1 MSDILEGLNPE
12 QREAVTHREG
22 PLLVLAGVGTG
33 KTTVITRRIA
43 FLIDERLV
51 QRPSQL
57 LVFTFSHQAAEEM
70 LDRAFDWVGYAALD
84 AWVATY
90 HSVCERILREN
101 APLAGL
107 PPDFKILDE
116 WDQRV
121 FLLDHLWDLP
131 LRTLK
136 PRALRQPLRFLSPV
150 LSLIHRAKD
159 EDISPQEYLD
169 WVRRA
174 REAGSVPEDE
184 LSLHRELAEIYATYQ
199 ELLQA
204 EGMVDFGDLVTKAVR
219 LLGERP
225 GLLAEYHRRFPFV
238 LADEFQDTSR
248 AELKLVELLS
258 GHRNVTVV
266 GDDDQAIYGFR
277 GVPWDNLLSFLKAF
291 PESRVIVLKENYRST
306 SPILSSSLRLIRH
319 NAHRLEALSQR
330 GEIPQRIEKDL
341 KAARGPGPAP
351 SHHHFPTVVE
361 EAEFL
366 AEKVK
371 ELAAGGVPYREM
383 AVLYRNRYRP
393 DPYLRAL
400 SEAGVPWVLAGRFGA
415 GLFDQEEIK
424 LVLSFLKC
432 VADPKDDQAL
442 YHLLGSPI
450 YRVPGGDL
458 AALTARAQR
467 GHRPLREV
475 LAAALDAEELSEEG
489 TAAGKRALA
498 DLAHCEALS
507 RGNPTGRVL
516 YAFLMERTGYLERLA
531 HSDDPR
537 AGRALENIA
546 DFFEHVV
553 RRFQEVARH
562 DRVPWF
568 VRYVEQLRA
577 LGWSPLVGEAE
588 PGTDAVQVMTFHQA
602 KGLEFEAVFLTGLS
616 EDFFPGRARR
626 PTFDLP
632 EELREGALPRD
643 VAHLEEQR
651 RLFYVGMTR
660 AKRYLYLLSASDYR
674 PPGEPPRK
682 RAAKVSRFVLEAL
695 GPEGVAPE
703 GPGAPALLRIMRAGR
718 EPAPAQPQV
727 DPAAPLTLS
736 YQQVDDWLTCPLKYR
751 YVHVLRVPI
760 RLHPTVIYG
769 HAVHRAV
776 QAYHMARL
784 QGRSLDLEDLL
795 DVFRGAWR
803 SDGFLSAEQE
813 AAMLA
818 QGEKALAA
826 FYRFEEEDDGS
837 SPAFVEKYFA
847 FMEGGAKVVG
857 YWDRVDREEYGAV
870 IIDYKTS
877 EVAPDAAD
885 RRTRDSLQLAIYAL
899 AYERLFGT
907 RPREVQ
913 LRFLEADGVV
923 VGRAKPTDRMLQR
936 AVEAIREA
944 EAGIRSQ
951 DFSPRPSFG
960 ACRPC
965 AYRGICPAAKPL

>member
-1 MSDILEGLNPE
+1 MRDVLSGLNPE
-12 QREAVTHREG
+12 QLEAVTHREG

-43 FLIDERLV
+43 YLIAEGLV

-121 FLLDHLWDLP
+121 FLLDRLWELP
-131 LRTLK
+131 LKTLK
-136 PRALRQPLRFLSPV
+136 PKALRQPLRFLAPL

-159 EDISPQEYLD
+159 EGFSPEDYLG
-169 WVRRA
+169 WVERA
-174 REAGSVPEDE
+174 REAGTLPQDE
-184 LSLHRELAEIYATYQ
+184 LDLHQELGEIYAAYQ

-204 EGMVDFGDLVTKAVR
+204 EGMVDFGDLVLRAVR
-219 LLGERP
+219 LLSERP
-225 GLLAEYHRRFPFV
+225 GLLSEYHRRFPFV
-238 LADEFQDTSR
+238 LADEFQDTSK

-277 GVPWDNLLSFLKAF
+277 GVPWDNLLSFLRAF
-291 PESRVIVLKENYRST
+291 PEARVIVLKENYRST
-306 SPILSSSLRLIRH
+306 SQILSASLRLIRH

-330 GEIPQRIEKDL
+330 GEIPHRIEKDL
-341 KAARGPGPAP
+341 HAAKGPGPAP

-366 AEKVK
+366 AQKVR
-371 ELAAGGVPYREM
+371 ELAKDGVPYREM

-393 DPYLRAL
+393 DPYLKAL

-432 VADPKDDQAL
+432 VADPRDDQAL

-450 YRVPGGDL
+450 YRLPGEDL
-458 AALTARAQR
+458 ALLTARAQR

-475 LAAALDAEELSEEG
+475 LAAALEAGGLSAEGQE
-489 TAAGKRALA
+489 AGKRALA
-498 DLAHCEALS
+498 DLVHCEALA

-516 YAFLMERTGYLERLA
+516 YAFLMERTRYLEALA
-531 HSDDPR
+531 HSDEPG

-588 PGTDAVQVMTFHQA
+588 PGTDALQVMTFHQA

-616 EDFFPGRARR
+616 EDFFPGRPRR
-626 PTFDLP
+626 PAFDLP
-632 EELREGALPRD
+632 EELREPSLPRD

-660 AKRYLYLLSASDYR
+660 AKRYLFLLSASDYR

-703 GPGAPALLRIMRAGR
+703 GPGAPALLRIARAGK
-718 EPAPAQPQV
+718 EPPLAEPTIEP
-727 DPAAPLTLS
+727 DAPLTLS

-751 YVHVLRVPI
+751 YIHVLRVPI

-769 HAVHRAV
+769 HAVHRAI

-784 QGRSLDLEDLL
+784 QGRTLPLSDVLR
-795 DVFRGAWR
+795 VFRDAWR
-803 SDGFLSAEQE
+803 SEGFLSAQQE
-813 AAMLA
+813 AEMLA
-818 QGEKALAA
+818 QGEQALRAV
-826 FYRFEEEDDGS
+826 YEFEEGS
-837 SPAFVEKYFA
+837 DASVAFVEKYFA
-847 FMEGGAKVVG
+847 FAEGTAKVVG
-857 YWDRVDREEYGAV
+857 YWDRVDRGGDGAV

-877 EVAPDAAD
+877 QVTGDAAG
-885 RRTRDSLQLAIYAL
+885 RRTRESLQLAIYAL
-899 AYERLFGT
+899 AYERLFGV

-913 LRFLEADGVV
+913 LRFLGSAGVV
-923 VGRAKPTDRMLQR
+923 VGRARPTDRMLGR
-936 AVEAIREA
+936 AAEAIREA
-944 EAGIRSQ
+944 ERGIRAR

-965 AYRGICPAAKPL
+965 AYRDICPAAKPL

>member
-1 MSDILEGLNPE
+1 MSDILSGLNEE
-12 QREAVTHREG
+12 QLEAVTHGEG

-43 FLIDERLV
+43 FLISEGYV

-107 PPDFKILDE
+107 PPDFRVLDE

-121 FLLDHLWDLP
+121 FLLDHLWELP
-131 LRTLK
+131 LRSLR
-136 PRALRQPLRFLSPV
+136 PRALRQPLRFLSPI

-159 EDISPQEYLD
+159 EAIAPSDYLA
-169 WVRRA
+169 WVKRA
-174 REAGSVPEDE
+174 REAGTRPPDE
-184 LSLHRELAEIYATYQ
+184 LDLHQELAETYAAYQ
-199 ELLQA
+199 ELLA
-204 EGMVDFGDLVTKAVR
+204 KEGMVDFGDLVLLAVR
-219 LLGERP
+219 LLAGRP
-225 GLLAEYHRRFPFV
+225 GLLSEYHRRFPYV
-238 LADEFQDTSR
+238 LADEFQDTSK
-248 AELKLVELLS
+248 AELKLVTLLA

-291 PESRVIVLKENYRST
+291 PETKVVVLEENFRST
-306 SPILSSSLRLIRH
+306 DGVLGSAMRLIRH
-319 NAHRLEALSQR
+319 NAHRLEALSDR
-330 GEIPQRIEKDL
+330 GEIPHRITKQL
-341 KAARGPGPAP
+341 RATKGPGPAP
-351 SHHHFPTVVE
+351 IHRHFPTVME

-366 AEKVK
+366 AERVR
-371 ELAAGGVPYREM
+371 ELAASGTPYREM

-393 DPYLRAL
+393 DPYLKAL
-400 SEAGVPWVLAGRFGA
+400 SEAGVPWLLAGRFGA

-424 LVLSFLKC
+424 LVLSFLKA

-450 YRVPGGDL
+450 YRMPGEDL
-458 AALTARAQR
+458 ALLTARAQSR
-467 GHRPLREV
+467 HRPLRSV
-475 LAAALDAEELSEEG
+475 LEGAIEAEELTE
-489 TAAGKRALA
+489 AGLRAGERTLA
-498 DLAHCEALS
+498 DLAHCEELS

-516 YAFLMERTGYLERLA
+516 YAFLMERTGYLEALA
-531 HSDDPR
+531 HSDEPG

-553 RRFQEVARH
+553 RRFEEVAKH

-568 VRYVEQLRA
+568 VRYVEELRA
-577 LGWSPLVGEAE
+577 LGFSPLVGEAE
-588 PGTDAVQVMTFHQA
+588 PGTDALQVMTFHQA

-616 EDFFPGRARR
+616 EDFFPGRPRR

-660 AKRYLYLLSASDYR
+660 AKRHLFLLSSSDYR
-674 PPGEPPRK
+674 SPGEPPRK

-695 GPEGVAPE
+695 GPEGISPE
-703 GPGAPALLRIMRAGR
+703 GPEAPALLRIARASR
-718 EPAPAQPQV
+718 IPAPTAPEV
-727 DPAAPLTLS
+727 APDAPLTLS

-751 YVHVLRVPI
+751 YIHVLRVPI
-760 RLHPTVIYG
+760 RLHPIVIYG
-769 HAVHRAV
+769 HAVHRAI
-776 QAYHMARL
+776 QAYHLAKL
-784 QGRSLDLEDLL
+784 QGRTLPLEEVLT
-795 DVFRGAWR
+795 VFRSAWR
-803 SDGFLSAEQE
+803 SEGFLSAQQE
-813 AAMLA
+813 EAMLA
-818 QGEKALAA
+818 QGEEALRA
-826 FYRFEEEDDGS
+826 FYAFEEAQGAR
-837 SPAFVEKYFA
+837 PTFVEKYFA
-847 FMEGGAKVVG
+847 FQEGTARVIG
-857 YWDRVDREEYGAV
+857 YWDRVDRGGDGAV

-877 EVAPDAAD
+877 EVSPEAAG

-899 AYERLFGT
+899 AYRRLFGEL
-907 RPREVQ
+907 PQELQ
-913 LRFLEADGVV
+913 LRFLTPEVV
-923 VGRAKPTDRMLQR
+923 VGKARPTERML
-936 AVEAIREA
+936 AKATEAIHAA
-944 EAGIRSQ
+944 EAGIRAR
-951 DFSPRPSFG
+951 DFAAKPSFG

-965 AYRGICPAAKPL
+965 AYRDICPAAKPL

>member
-1 MSDILEGLNPE
+1 MLEGLNGE
-12 QREAVTHREG
+12 QLAAVTHREG

-43 FLIDERLV
+43 YLIAEGLV

-121 FLLDHLWDLP
+121 FLLDHLWELP
-131 LRTLK
+131 LRVLK
-136 PRALRQPLRFLSPV
+136 PRALRQPLRFLAPV

-159 EDISPQEYLD
+159 EGLSPGDYLR
-169 WVRRA
+169 WVERV
-174 REAGSVPEDE
+174 REVGSLPEDE
-184 LSLHRELAEIYATYQ
+184 LSLHRELAEIYAAYQ

-204 EGMVDFGDLVTKAVR
+204 EGMVDFGDLVLRAVR
-219 LLGERP
+219 LLEERP
-225 GLLAEYHRRFPFV
+225 GLRSEYHRRFPFV
-238 LADEFQDTSR
+238 LADEFQDTSK
-248 AELKLVELLS
+248 AELKLVQLLS

-291 PESRVIVLKENYRST
+291 PEARVIVLRENYRST
-306 SPILSSSLRLIRH
+306 SQILSASLRLIRH

-330 GEIPQRIEKDL
+330 GEIPHRIEKDL
-341 KAARGPGPAP
+341 HAAKGEGPLP

-366 AEKVK
+366 AERVK
-371 ELAAGGVPYREM
+371 ELAADGVPFREI

-393 DPYLRAL
+393 DPYLKAL

-415 GLFDQEEIK
+415 GLFDQQEIK
-424 LVLSFLKC
+424 LVLSFLKS
-432 VADPKDDQAL
+432 VADPRDDQAL

-450 YRVPGGDL
+450 YRMPGEDL
-458 AALTARAQR
+458 AALAARAQR
-467 GHRPLREV
+467 AHRPLRQV
-475 LAAALDAEELSEEG
+475 LAAALEAGELSEG
-489 TAAGKRALA
+489 GQAAGRRALA
-498 DLAHCEALS
+498 DLVHCEALA

-516 YAFLMERTGYLERLA
+516 YAFLMERTGYLEALA
-531 HSDDPR
+531 HSDEPG
-537 AGRALENIA
+537 AGQALENIA
-546 DFFEHVV
+546 EFFEHVV

-616 EDFFPGRARR
+616 EDFFPGRPRR

-632 EELREGALPRD
+632 EELRAPTLPRD

-660 AKRYLYLLSASDYR
+660 AKRHLYLLSAADYR

-703 GPGAPALLRIMRAGR
+703 GPGAPALLRIARVGR
-718 EPAPAQPQV
+718 EPLPPEPAIAADAPV
-727 DPAAPLTLS
+727 TLS

-751 YVHVLRVPI
+751 YIHVLRVPI

-769 HAVHRAV
+769 HAVHRAI
-776 QAYHMARL
+776 QAYHLARQ
-784 QGRSLDLEDLL
+784 QGRSLPLADVLQ
-795 DVFRGAWR
+795 VFRGAWR
-803 SDGFLSAEQE
+803 SEGFLSREQE
-813 AAMLA
+813 EEMLA
-818 QGEKALAA
+818 QGEKALRA
-826 FYRFEEEDDGS
+826 FYQFEEGS
-837 SPAFVEKYFA
+837 GVAPAFVEKYFA
-847 FMEGGAKVVG
+847 FSQGEAKVVG
-857 YWDRVDREEYGAV
+857 YWDRVDRGEDGAV
-870 IIDYKTS
+870 IIDYKSS
-877 EVAPDAAD
+877 EVTGEDVAS
-885 RRTRDSLQLAIYAL
+885 RRTRESLQLAIYAL
-899 AYERLFGT
+899 AYERLFGV

-913 LRFLEADGVV
+913 LRFLGSEGVV
-923 VGRAKPTDRMLQR
+923 VGRAKPTDKMLRR

-944 EAGIRSQ
+944 EAGIRAR
-951 DFSPRPSFG
+951 DFSARPSFG

-965 AYRGICPAAKPL
+965 AYRNICPAAKPL

>member
-1 MSDILEGLNPE
+1 MAEVLAGLN
-12 QREAVTHREG
+12 QDQLEAVTHREG

-43 FLIDERLV
+43 YLIEEGLV

-116 WDQRV
+116 WDQRL
-121 FLLDHLWDLP
+121 FLLDHLWELP
-131 LRTLK
+131 LRVLK
-136 PRALRQPLRFLSPV
+136 PRALRQPLRLLAPL

-159 EDISPQEYLD
+159 EGISPEDYRA
-169 WVRRA
+169 WVEKA
-174 REAGSVPEDE
+174 REAGGLSQDE
-184 LSLHRELAEIYATYQ
+184 LSLHQELAEIYAAYQ

-204 EGMVDFGDLVTKAVR
+204 EGMVDFGDLVLRAVR
-219 LLGERP
+219 LLEERP

-238 LADEFQDTSR
+238 LADEFQDTSK
-248 AELKLVELLS
+248 AELRLVELLS

-291 PESRVIVLKENYRST
+291 PEARVVVLRENYRS
-306 SPILSSSLRLIRH
+306 SREIISAALRLIRH

-330 GEIPQRIEKDL
+330 GEIPHRIEKEL
-341 KAARGPGPAP
+341 RAAVGPGPAP

-366 AEKVK
+366 AEKVR
-371 ELAAGGVPYREM
+371 ELARQGVPYREM

-424 LVLSFLKC
+424 LVLSFLKA
-432 VADPKDDQAL
+432 VADPRDDQAL

-450 YRVPGGDL
+450 YRLPGEDL

-467 GHRPLREV
+467 GQRPLREV
-475 LAAALDAEELSEEG
+475 LAAALEAGELSEEG
-489 TAAGKRALA
+489 QAAGRQALA
-498 DLAHCEALS
+498 DLAHCEALA

-516 YAFLMERTGYLERLA
+516 YAFLMERTGYLEALA
-531 HSDDPR
+531 HSDDLR

-553 RRFQEVARH
+553 RRFQEVARY

-588 PGTDAVQVMTFHQA
+588 PGTDALQVMTFHQA

-616 EDFFPGRARR
+616 EDFFPGRPRR

-632 EELREGALPRD
+632 EELRAPTLPRD

-660 AKRYLYLLSASDYR
+660 AKRYLFLLSASDYR

-703 GPGAPALLRIMRAGR
+703 GPAAPPLLRIARAGR
-718 EPAPAQPQV
+718 EPLPAEAPTEP
-727 DPAAPLTLS
+727 DAPLTLS
-736 YQQVDDWLTCPLKYR
+736 FQQVDDWLTCPLKYR
-751 YVHVLRVPI
+751 YIHVLRVPI

-769 HAVHRAV
+769 HAVHRAI
-776 QAYHMARL
+776 QAYHMAKK
-784 QGRSLDLEDLL
+784 QGRTLALEDLL
-795 DVFRGAWR
+795 RVFRGAWR
-803 SDGFLSAEQE
+803 SEGFLSAEQE
-813 AAMLA
+813 AEMLA
-818 QGEKALAA
+818 QGEKSLRA
-826 FYRFEEEDDGS
+826 FYEFEEERDAR
-837 SPAFVEKYFA
+837 PTFVERYFA
-847 FMEGGAKVVG
+847 FAEGGAKVIG
-857 YWDRVDREEYGAV
+857 YWDRVDRGEDGAV

-877 EVAPDAAD
+877 EVSQDAAG
-885 RRTRDSLQLAIYAL
+885 RRARESLQLAIYAL
-899 AYERLFGT
+899 AYERLFGA
-907 RPREVQ
+907 RPLGVE
-913 LRFLEADGVV
+913 LRFLGPEGVV
-923 VGRAKPTDRMLQR
+923 VGRAKPTDRMLRR

-944 EAGIRSQ
+944 EQGVRARN
-951 DFSPRPSFG
+951 FSARPSFG

-965 AYRGICPAAKPL
+965 AYRDICPAAKPL